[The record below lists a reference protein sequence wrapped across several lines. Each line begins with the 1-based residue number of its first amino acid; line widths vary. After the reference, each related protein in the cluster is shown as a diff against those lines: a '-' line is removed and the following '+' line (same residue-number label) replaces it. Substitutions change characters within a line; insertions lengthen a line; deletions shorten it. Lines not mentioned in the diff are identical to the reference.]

1 MRAAKRKFWPE
12 TVRLSGLYIYLP
24 GILSY
29 LVLLK
34 AKILDIW
41 G

>member
-1 MRAAKRKFWPE
+1 MAARSRKFWPE
-12 TVRLSGLYIYLP
+12 TIRLSGLYFYLP
-24 GILSY
+24 GIISY

-34 AKILDIW
+34 AKILDIL